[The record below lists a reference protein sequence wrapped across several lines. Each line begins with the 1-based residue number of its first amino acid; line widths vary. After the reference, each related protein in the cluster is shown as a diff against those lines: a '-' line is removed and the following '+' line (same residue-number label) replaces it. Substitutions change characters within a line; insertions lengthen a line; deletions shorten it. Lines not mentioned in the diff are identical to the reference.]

1 MESKKWKEKT
11 PDLYVVIDGQRVQIE
26 CKKKDDLTLRDR
38 KNNEVWRELS
48 VRLLDFMT
56 EKRLSYLVILRFDKD
71 PMYSQVESYF
81 SVTKKLLAR
90 DGGNIRKAR
99 GRGFSVEIKK
109 IAEYDDLLTTS
120 VFKDLKRE
128 EYFDFETFSCLS
140 DQRGITQDSILKNLK
155 IVCFKSKQLPDRI
168 SGVVRSFKKAR
179 QQIGRGMPGLI
190 YVELNPTN
198 LKDSDFVILEQEITK
213 RFESRINAAILTRP
227 PLLSL
232 DEKGGTY
239 SHKSKVIENPYAAI
253 PLPEKF
259 EIIGY

>member
-1 MESKKWKEKT
+1 M
-11 PDLYVVIDGQRVQIE
+11 VIDGQRVQIE